1 MSILFSTLLS
11 HIFTI
16 IEQGIVDSEPALVA
30 EIELLITK
38 LESYLSKQSA
48 AVAPAVNPVS
58 ISPIISAA

>member
-16 IEQGIVDSEPALVA
+16 IEQGIVDAEPALVA

-48 AVAPAVNPVS
+48 AVAA
-58 ISPIISAA
+58 

>member
-16 IEQGIVDSEPALVA
+16 IEQGIVDAEPALVA

-48 AVAPAVNPVS
+48 AVAPVAPVVAVPT
-58 ISPIISAA
+58 IISAA